1 MAFDELE
8 QRAVL
13 MEAAITVAAADQAER
28 HLRRAR
34 ALDAS
39 FPSGAPSPLATDD
52 ELARQVATAVHD
64 WQTRPKLPQLS
75 GSTAAELRLELEAVV
90 RVGVKPPPVTDD
102 QHQSDERSGIIG
114 FIVRAAR
121 ALLARLFGRRRAA
134 RPAVKADELDA
145 ERERRRHT
153 IERLIAARERE
164 ETVHADIARR
174 RVEIEG
180 LVGRA
185 AGEAGVAGGTPEA
198 SIRGLRDW
206 EAVRD
211 ETRAENE
218 QTRGE
223 WNQLQGLLDG
233 RSLDDLAGE
242 ALEQRR
248 RADQL
253 AASCEPADFA
263 EIKLTHPGDSELRDA
278 QTGVS
283 DARGTLEHA
292 RGEIE
297 QFAANMSSVADAE
310 DELAAAQ
317 SERERVEELERTLTA
332 TIDFLERAEERVHR
346 DIAPMLTSTVREW
359 LPRVTAGRYTDV
371 RVDPETL
378 TVEVS
383 GARALWRRADL
394 LSHGTAE
401 QVYLLL
407 RVAMAQHLT
416 AEGEVCPLILDDVV
430 TACDTGRREQVL
442 DTLLALSE
450 ATQVI
455 LFSQE
460 QEVLDWAR
468 RRLQEPRDRL
478 IMLNASQVPA

>member
-1 MAFDELE
+1 
-8 QRAVL
+8 

-121 ALLARLFGRRRAA
+121 ALSARLFGRRRAA

-185 AGEAGVAGGTPEA
+185 AGEAGAP
-198 SIRGLRDW
+198 
-206 EAVRD
+206 AVRLRLRSED
-211 ETRAENE
+211 SGIGKPSVTRRGPKTSRRAESGTNSRVCS
-218 QTRGE
+218 T
-223 WNQLQGLLDG
+223 
-233 RSLDDLAGE
+233 
-242 ALEQRR
+242 
-248 RADQL
+248 AD
-253 AASCEPADFA
+253 P
-263 EIKLTHPGDSELRDA
+263 
-278 QTGVS
+278 
-283 DARGTLEHA
+283 
-292 RGEIE
+292 
-297 QFAANMSSVADAE
+297 
-310 DELAAAQ
+310 
-317 SERERVEELERTLTA
+317 
-332 TIDFLERAEERVHR
+332 
-346 DIAPMLTSTVREW
+346 
-359 LPRVTAGRYTDV
+359 
-371 RVDPETL
+371 
-378 TVEVS
+378 
-383 GARALWRRADL
+383 
-394 LSHGTAE
+394 
-401 QVYLLL
+401 
-407 RVAMAQHLT
+407 
-416 AEGEVCPLILDDVV
+416 
-430 TACDTGRREQVL
+430 
-442 DTLLALSE
+442 
-450 ATQVI
+450 
-455 LFSQE
+455 
-460 QEVLDWAR
+460 
-468 RRLQEPRDRL
+468 
-478 IMLNASQVPA
+478 